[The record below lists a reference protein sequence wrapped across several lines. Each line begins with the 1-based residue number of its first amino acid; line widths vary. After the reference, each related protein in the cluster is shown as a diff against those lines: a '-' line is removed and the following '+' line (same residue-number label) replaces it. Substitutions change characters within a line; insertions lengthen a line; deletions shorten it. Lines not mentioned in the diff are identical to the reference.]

1 MSGFDFASAYQ
12 QNAEAIQGDV
22 LPEGEYDVEVKSAK
36 SITTTGGK
44 PAIRL
49 QLAVIGGPNAGR
61 TLPDQLTWSPES
73 EVAMRIFRQSLEM
86 LGATKDWV
94 VQTGATGDQIAE
106 KVVGARAT
114 IFAKV
119 GEFNGQP
126 RNNVNY
132 KKLLA
137 GGNGAG
143 VGAYPQ
149 SPAPTQPPAAAS
161 VPVPSW
167 P

>member
-12 QNAEAIQGDV
+12 QNSDAIQGEV
-22 LPEGEYDVEVKSAK
+22 LPEGEYDIEVTSAK
-36 SITTTGGK
+36 SITTAGGK
-44 PAIRL
+44 PAIRM
-49 QLAVIGGPNAGR
+49 QLMVVSGPSAGR
-61 TLPDQLTWSPES
+61 TVPDQLTWSPES
-73 EVAMRIFRQSLEM
+73 EVAMRIFRQSLDV
-86 LGATKDWV
+86 LGATKDWIV
-94 VQTGATGDQIAE
+94 ATGATGDQIAD

-119 GEFNGQP
+119 GEFNGQA

-132 KKLLA
+132 KKGLA
-137 GGNGAG
+137 GGN
-143 VGAYPQ
+143 VGGNGGGMV
-149 SPAPTQPPAAAS
+149 PPATPAYAEAAP